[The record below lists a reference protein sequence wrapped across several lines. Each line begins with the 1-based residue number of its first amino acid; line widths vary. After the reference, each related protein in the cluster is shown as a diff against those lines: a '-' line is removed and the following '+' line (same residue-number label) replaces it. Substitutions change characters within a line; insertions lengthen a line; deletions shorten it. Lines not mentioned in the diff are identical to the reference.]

1 MTELFDEI
9 RERKALEHELEEW
22 CSAFKTENR
31 TWIRSAAQKI
41 LDYQELTYYAKSA
54 HTLMQLKKTLK
65 LTGDFNILTNLLQSE
80 KVY

>member
-22 CSAFKTENR
+22 CSAFKIENR

-41 LDYQELTYYAKSA
+41 LDYQELTYYAESA
-54 HTLMQLKKTLK
+54 HT
-65 LTGDFNILTNLLQSE
+65 
-80 KVY
+80 